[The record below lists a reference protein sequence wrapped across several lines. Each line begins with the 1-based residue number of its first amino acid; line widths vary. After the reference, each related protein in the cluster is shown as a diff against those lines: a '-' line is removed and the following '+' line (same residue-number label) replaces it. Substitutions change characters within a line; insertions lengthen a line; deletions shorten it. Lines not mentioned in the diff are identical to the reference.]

1 LHGYL
6 MLFALAVLAWAMR
19 QAAGRLAPRVAIAPL
34 VFLITRWP
42 VLLAWLFG
50 SAGMFLLLTTSA
62 AANGKDLSAQ
72 WPLTVGLSVFCGLG
86 AAALAVAPIWGL
98 ARAFASSPVL
108 PLDPDETVS
117 FEVAANHFLGG
128 EARGGKLLATDRR
141 LAFRPHRFNVQL
153 DTWSVPLAD
162 LAALRTEGA
171 RFLLV
176 TTQGT
181 SAERAEEHWLVVQH
195 PERVRAQIEQL
206 AGMG

>member
-6 MLFALAVLAWAMR
+6 MLLMLALLAWTMR
-19 QAAGRLAPRVAIAPL
+19 RAAGRLAPRVAIAPL

-72 WPLTVGLSVFCGLG
+72 WPMTVGLSVFCGLG
-86 AAALAVAPIWGL
+86 AAALGVAPIWGL

-108 PLDPDETVS
+108 PLDSDETVS
-117 FEVAANHFLGG
+117 FELAANHFLGG
-128 EARGGKLLATDRR
+128 EARGGKLLGTNRR

-153 DTWSVPLAD
+153 ATWSVPLVD
-162 LAALRTEGA
+162 LQGLRTEGS
-171 RFLLV
+171 RFLLL
-176 TTQGT
+176 TTK
-181 SAERAEEHWLVVQH
+181 SASEDRTQEHWLVVQD
-195 PERVRAQIEQL
+195 PERVREQIERL
-206 AGMG
+206 AGMS